1 MNVEIGAEATLFQE
15 KEYISGYAL
24 QCTVTCVALSEPI
37 VKMSFLL
44 IQRPSLPHLTSVH
57 AEQLL
62 ARACENEAE
71 NAKRMRLGMEPI
83 SQPPPAPLTYAGP
96 LDSLA
101 LTAAGPLTFTQ
112 ALDKT
117 KVFTHKIIAKIIKAM
132 RICTYVTKSRFPE
145 KFYNF
150 LYIFAM
156 SEIWLLGF

>member
-1 MNVEIGAEATLFQE
+1 MGF
-15 KEYISGYAL
+15 AL
-24 QCTVTCVALSEPI
+24 QCTVTCVALSEPV

-117 KVFTHKIIAKIIKAM
+117 KVFTPRFFAKIVKAM
-132 RICTYVTKSRFPE
+132 GICTYVAKSRFPE
-145 KFYNF
+145 NFYNF

-156 SEIWLLGF
+156 SENFAS